1 MVVDR
6 NKKLLLGKKKKKT
19 NLLHLRTLKN
29 NTEGLLATRIIESQ
43 KGLG

>member
-6 NKKLLLGKKKKKT
+6 NKKLLLGKKKT
-19 NLLHLRTLKN
+19 NFLHLRTLKN